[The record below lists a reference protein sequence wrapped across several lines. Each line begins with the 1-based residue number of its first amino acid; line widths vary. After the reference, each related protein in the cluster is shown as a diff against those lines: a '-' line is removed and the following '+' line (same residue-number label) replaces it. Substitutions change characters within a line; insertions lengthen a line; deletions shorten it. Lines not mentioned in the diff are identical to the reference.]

1 MNSILF
7 RDNMRGGMRVKRK
20 TAKELLAESF
30 RELAQSREIDR
41 ITVQDIA
48 KNCGYSIATFY
59 RQFRDKY
66 DLIAWDYARDVQK
79 LLDQEDGTPKE
90 WRQSLSD
97 AADYYDEQRV
107 YLANLL
113 NNTSGYDSFIRYMT
127 EIHFNA
133 LMDRIRAAS
142 DPDSPDR
149 KTEMLVRLYAFGT
162 VMLTCE
168 WIMGKYPVSRETLTE
183 VYAASLPEP
192 LHIYFQ

>member
-1 MNSILF
+1 M
-7 RDNMRGGMRVKRK
+7 KRK
-20 TAKELLAESF
+20 MAKELLAESF
-30 RELAQSREIDR
+30 RELAQDQDIGK

-59 RQFRDKY
+59 RQFKDKY

-79 LLDQEDGTPKE
+79 LLDQEDGTPKD

-97 AADYYDEQRV
+97 AADYYDEQRK

-113 NNTSGYDSFIRYMT
+113 TNTSGYDSFIRYMT

-133 LMDRIRAAS
+133 LMNRICAVS
-142 DPDSPDR
+142 DPDEPEQR
-149 KTEMLVRLYAFGT
+149 TQMLVRLYAYGT

-168 WIMGKYPVSRETLTE
+168 WILGKYSVSRQTLTE

-192 LHIYFQ
+192 LYEYFQ

>member
-1 MNSILF
+1 M
-7 RDNMRGGMRVKRK
+7 KRK
-20 TAKELLAESF
+20 MAKELLAESF

-59 RQFRDKY
+59 RQFKGKY

-79 LLDQEDGTPKE
+79 LLVQEDGTPKD

-97 AADYYDEQRV
+97 AVDYYDEQRK

-113 NNTSGYDSFIRYMT
+113 TNTSGYDSFIRYMT
-127 EIHFNA
+127 EIHFSA
-133 LMDRIRAAS
+133 LMNRIRAAS
-142 DPDSPDR
+142 DPDEPEQR
-149 KTEMLVRLYAFGT
+149 NQMLVRLYAYGT

-168 WIMGKYPVSRETLTE
+168 WILGKYSVSRQTLTE

-192 LHIYFQ
+192 LHGFFNKK

>member
-1 MNSILF
+1 M
-7 RDNMRGGMRVKRK
+7 KRK

-59 RQFRDKY
+59 RQFKDKY

-79 LLDQEDGTPKE
+79 LLDQEDGTPKD

-97 AADYYDEQRV
+97 AADYYDDQRE

-113 NNTSGYDSFIRYMT
+113 TNTSGYDSFIRYMT
-127 EIHFNA
+127 EIHFGA
-133 LMDRIRAAS
+133 LMNRIRAAS
-142 DPDSPDR
+142 DPGEPDQR
-149 KTEMLVRLYAFGT
+149 TRMLVRLYAFGT

-168 WIMGKYPVSRETLTE
+168 WILGKYSVSRQTLTE

-192 LHIYFQ
+192 LQGYFQ

>member
-1 MNSILF
+1 M
-7 RDNMRGGMRVKRK
+7 KRK

-30 RELAQSREIDR
+30 RELAQERDIDR

-66 DLIAWDYARDVQK
+66 DLIAWDYARDLQK
-79 LLDQEDGTPKE
+79 LLEQEDGTWKD

-97 AADYYDEQRV
+97 AADYYDEQRE

-113 NNTSGYDSFIRYMT
+113 TNTSGYDSFIRYMT
-127 EIHFNA
+127 EIHFSA
-133 LMDRIRAAS
+133 LMDRIRAAAAPKG
-142 DPDSPDR
+142 PDG
-149 KTEMLVRLYAFGT
+149 KAEMLTRLYGFGT

-168 WIMGKYPVSRETLTE
+168 WILGKYPVSRETLTE

>member
-1 MNSILF
+1 M
-7 RDNMRGGMRVKRK
+7 KRK

-30 RELAQSREIDR
+30 RELAREREIDR

-59 RQFRDKY
+59 RQFKDKY

-79 LLDQEDGTPKE
+79 LLEQDDGTQKD

-97 AADYYDEQRV
+97 AADYYDEQRE

-113 NNTSGYDSFIRYMT
+113 TNTRGYDSFIRYMT

-133 LMDRIRAAS
+133 LMDRIRVVS
-142 DPDSPDR
+142 DPSGHDR
-149 KTEMLVRLYAFGT
+149 KTEMLVRLYGFGT

-168 WIMGKYPVSRETLTE
+168 WILGKYPVSRETLTE
-183 VYAASLPEP
+183 VYDASLPEP
-192 LHIYFQ
+192 LHVYFQ

>member
-1 MNSILF
+1 M
-7 RDNMRGGMRVKRK
+7 KRK

-30 RELAQSREIDR
+30 RELAQDRDIDK

-79 LLDQEDGTPKE
+79 LLEQEDGTQKG

-97 AADYYDEQRV
+97 AADYYDEQRE

-113 NNTSGYDSFIRYMT
+113 TNTSGYDSFIRYMT
-127 EIHFNA
+127 EIYFNA

-142 DPDSPDR
+142 DPDDPDR
-149 KTEMLVRLYAFGT
+149 KTEMLVRLYGFGT

>member
-1 MNSILF
+1 
-7 RDNMRGGMRVKRK
+7 VKRK

-30 RELAQSREIDR
+30 RELAQDWDIDK

-48 KNCGYSIATFY
+48 KNCGYSVATFY

-66 DLIAWDYARDVQK
+66 DLIAWDYALDVQK
-79 LLDQEDGTPKE
+79 LLEQEDGTQKD

-97 AADYYDEQRV
+97 AADYYDEQRQ

-113 NNTSGYDSFIRYMT
+113 TNTSGYDSFIRYMT

-133 LMDRIRAAS
+133 LMDRIRVVS
-142 DPDSPDR
+142 DPSGPDR
-149 KTEMLVRLYAFGT
+149 KTEMLVRLYGFGT

-168 WIMGKYPVSRETLTE
+168 WILGKYAVSREMLTE
-183 VYAASLPEP
+183 VYATSLPEP
-192 LHIYFQ
+192 LHVFYQ